1 MSWLIVNIRNAY
13 EGEEE
18 PLIENN
24 GSELVVELPSK
35 DFEERW
41 REATSDSKFQNQSR
55 WVAIT
60 ASFGFVNLLTIFSAV
75 YSYFFKVSIA
85 ARFMELFISY
95 GREQD
100 EEHVIFCFISSLQ
113 SFLGF
118 AIGCVSISLRHRTNM
133 KHFVRCFTIQEIVH
147 SLALIISALFYARA
161 WMQSE
166 SFLKVMSDSAHFL

>member
-1 MSWLIVNIRNAY
+1 MWLNIDIQNVY
-13 EGEEE
+13 EGE
-18 PLIENN
+18 PLIEEN
-24 GSELVVELPSK
+24 GSELAVKLSSK
-35 DFEERW
+35 KFEERW

-75 YSYFFKVSIA
+75 YAYFFKVSVA
-85 ARFMELFISY
+85 ARFMQLFISY

-100 EEHVIFCFISSLQ
+100 EEHAIFCFISSLQ

-118 AIGCVSISLRHRTNM
+118 VIGCVSISLRHQTNM
-133 KHFVRCFTIQEIVH
+133 KHFVRCFTVQETVH
-147 SLALIISALFYARA
+147 SFALLISALFYARV

-166 SFLKVMSDSAHFL
+166 SFLKVISNSAHVFSHK